1 MTLNMSS
8 DTYSDQ
14 ITVQYYQIIA
24 LKERITE
31 LENKLNEKCSTCGNV
46 VHSDHDVTNEQ

>member
-1 MTLNMSS
+1 MVLNMSS

-14 ITVQYYQIIA
+14 ISAQYYQIKA
-24 LKERITE
+24 LQERINE

-46 VHSDHDVTNEQ
+46 IHSDHDVTNE